1 MNPTTI
7 RIWIHEK
14 LLSSLEHVVF
24 EGHGHLLLGQSTSNS
39 KIKRFLDS
47 VPKLM
52 VSAREIWV
60 FIHIAFSVLDAS
72 NVPPG
77 LKSPPN
83 IRKLAQKR

>member
-1 MNPTTI
+1 MIHNNTLFNSGAEVNPTQI

-52 VSAREIWV
+52 VRAV
-60 FIHIAFSVLDAS
+60 THLL
-72 NVPPG
+72 G
-77 LKSPPN
+77 
-83 IRKLAQKR
+83 

>member
-52 VSAREIWV
+52 VREREGV
-60 FIHIAFSVLDAS
+60 A
-72 NVPPG
+72 
-77 LKSPPN
+77 
-83 IRKLAQKR
+83 